1 MERKKALAE
10 WLEGMGECVA
20 WLSPA
25 TTARPIP
32 LEDVDEVNSTGLS
45 LTGFVNHLGLC
56 AISVP
61 MGPMEGSIDEG
72 ALPTSLQITC
82 KGGDEAMALRIAK
95 AYESARGPLAQPP
108 HFAL

>member
-20 WLSPA
+20 WLSP
-25 TTARPIP
+25 TTSERPIP
-32 LEDVDEVNSTGLS
+32 LADATNAKMMGSFTHIAN
-45 LTGFVNHLGLC
+45 FLGLC

-61 MGPMEGSIDEG
+61 TGPMEGSINEG